1 MKSKVF
7 MRFGLFIILI
17 SMFTFGCSVNEE
29 ENLWKESSG
38 QNTFEA
44 YKAYL
49 LKFPSG
55 TYVQNAHDGIQKL
68 YFNKAEANIE
78 LVWSIYDEYI
88 AEYPQ
93 GSYKALFETIIY
105 NQAIL
110 ENTLES
116 FEGYVKRYP
125 NGLYVKEFETV
136 IYKSIKDGESELT
149 LEDFVL
155 SFPTS
160 ALIPEI
166 DDHFYSLARQTS
178 DEANMDKYMTLFP
191 EGKHIEDV
199 KLNLEDIKYK
209 KVIQSGSAKLIMDFI
224 EKFPESKYIKILK
237 INTTPDSAALL
248 VSDLK
253 DINIITTKSPGTL
266 KALEGTTIKLAVE
279 SSGFKSSISEYVVTS
294 ENEQTVHVK
303 LDGKVATI
311 HFDNFDGK
319 SIWEYKSQYN
329 NFVVKENGFLGCEVK
344 DYQFQQI
351 KGFSIDF
358 GKDFTLEMS
367 FRFKNPPN
375 DTKSYVGFLWGKTL
389 SFNYFFISD
398 NGKYGY
404 GKTESR
410 FTTVENIN
418 GYSNWYHRSDNS
430 DRWFTSNNFSKT
442 ELNKLVLERR
452 GDKYIYEFNGQTL
465 FIEDIIG
472 ISGGSSVGIGMGD
485 AVVEIDYIKI
495 LQ

>member
-1 MKSKVF
+1 MKSKYLL
-7 MRFGLFIILI
+7 RYGFIIVLI
-17 SMFTFGCSVNEE
+17 SMLSFSCSVNEE
-29 ENLWKESSG
+29 ETLWKESSG

-78 LVWSIYDEYI
+78 QVWSIYDDYI
-88 AEYPQ
+88 AEYPE

-110 ENTLES
+110 ENTLEA

-125 NGLYVKEFETV
+125 NGMYVKEFETV
-136 IYKSIKDGESELT
+136 IYKSIKDGESDLT

-166 DDHFYSLARQTS
+166 DDQFYTLAQQTP
-178 DEANMDKYMTLFP
+178 DEANMDKYVTLFP

-199 KLNLEDIKYK
+199 KMKLEEAKYK
-209 KVIQSGSAKLIMDFI
+209 KIIESGSAKFIMDFI
-224 EKFPESKYIKILK
+224 EKFPDSKRIKNLTV
-237 INTTPDSAALL
+237 NTTPDSAALL
-248 VSDLK
+248 VSDLQ
-253 DINIITTKSPGTL
+253 DIKIYSSKSPSTIKVLEATTL
-266 KALEGTTIKLAVE
+266 KMAVE
-279 SSGFKSSISEYVVTS
+279 SPDYKPSITEYLVTA
-294 ENEQTVHVK
+294 EKEQTIHVK

-311 HFDNFDGK
+311 HFDNFEGK

-351 KGFSIDF
+351 KSFSIDF

-367 FRFKNPPN
+367 FRFKNPLN

-389 SFNYFFISD
+389 SFNYFFITD

-404 GKTESR
+404 GRTESR
-410 FTTVENIN
+410 YTTVENIN
-418 GYSNWYHRSDNS
+418 GYSNWYHKSDNS
-430 DRWFTSNNFSKT
+430 DKWFTSNNFSKT
-442 ELNKLVLERR
+442 ELNKLVVERR
-452 GDKYIYEFNGQTL
+452 GDKYIYKFNGQTL
-465 FIEDIIG
+465 FVEDIIG
-472 ISGGSSVGIGMGD
+472 IPGGNSVGVGMGD